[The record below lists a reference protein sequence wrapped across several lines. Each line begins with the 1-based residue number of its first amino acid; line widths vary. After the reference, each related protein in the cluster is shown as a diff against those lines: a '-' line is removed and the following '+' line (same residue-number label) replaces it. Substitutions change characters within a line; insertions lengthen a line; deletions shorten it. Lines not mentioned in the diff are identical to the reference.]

1 MHWLV
6 RVSGLRVSRFVCF
19 RSARLGARRGQLWLL
34 RAMSRRRGRA
44 LASALAA
51 AVWLACL
58 ACGLAR
64 KGTLSV
70 PDAEAW
76 ATRVGA
82 LNASVGRGNVLGGAG
97 WYEPSNPPECLP
109 LCNPVCAF
117 SCPAGA
123 ARGTYAELAFKHVPE
138 LRQVGTTR
146 FAYVH
151 PHIMLWQANGTIKH
165 AIAAVF
171 VLDESGRAVYYGES
185 SSDND
190 HIETWFEYDAAGR
203 PGARLTPYAFC
214 NRHGG
219 WRGAALAVVDPATLG
234 LAVCLAQQPNAS
246 RGSTADG
253 SGSSTSTS
261 AACAS
266 TTDRAGAPV
275 GGAVVVSSA
284 DRVDFRSAL
293 LDAAGRV
300 LSAASAGEATQVQ
313 VTLRWPA
320 GSFMGLGFAAQM
332 APSDLVMCA
341 ETGGQVACHDMWVSA
356 RELGPRTDA
365 SLGGQ
370 NDVLVVASSV
380 VDGIASATVR
390 KPLRPSDVFDVAIS
404 ALRQDV
410 IVAYGAVPRGGGNLS
425 AGAGAGYYHGMRRR
439 FRYAGLSL
447 ALPAANGA
455 QACSS
460 TVVGDEHK
468 VVHGV
473 MMLITWSVII
483 VTGAVVAR
491 YERHNAWWIHV
502 HRFMQTI
509 GTMITFPGFLLTGTW
524 ARGASWAVSAH
535 RVIGITILACS
546 WAQALCGS
554 LLYQSSE
561 FSLAFCE
568 WAACSSAL
576 SPGAKQH
583 LQHLTDVHGSRE
595 VLAALYQ
602 SQRLEE
608 EKLAPGAKMKLA
620 ETRTEL
626 DQALLRFSLHE
637 TLPGRCCSRRLML
650 RVATRGK
657 VSLLRPMH
665 RAVGLVL
672 PAVAIFQVCL
682 GTLALEP
689 TDTVRNII
697 LAWLLVVT
705 AYALNAELWLQLRR
719 RGITMGDVLSK
730 CWRRSESVGEGAGN
744 GEAAKLRAPGS
755 PTSPQSSSGANHAGP
770 HDVGDHVVVDAT
782 ARAAAATSLVVNT

>member
-1 MHWLV
+1 MWL
-6 RVSGLRVSRFVCF
+6 
-19 RSARLGARRGQLWLL
+19 Q

-44 LASALAA
+44 PASALAA
-51 AVWLACL
+51 AAWLACL

-109 LCNPVCAF
+109 LCNLVCAF

-138 LRQVGTTR
+138 LRQVGATR
-146 FAYVH
+146 FTYVH
-151 PHIMLWQANGTIKH
+151 PHIMLWQANGTIQH

-185 SSDND
+185 SWDND
-190 HIETWFEYDAAGR
+190 HIETWFEYDSAGR

-246 RGSTADG
+246 RGSTADS
-253 SGSSTSTS
+253 SGSSSSSS
-261 AACAS
+261 AACTS
-266 TTDRAGAPV
+266 TTDRTAAPV

-320 GSFMGLGFAAQM
+320 GWFMGLGFAAQM
-332 APSDLVMCA
+332 APSDLVMCV

-370 NDVLVVASSV
+370 NDVLVVASSL

-390 KPLRPSDVFDVAIS
+390 KPLRPSDAFDVAIS

-410 IVAYGAVPRGGGNLS
+410 IVAYGAVPSGGGNLS
-425 AGAGAGYYHGMRRR
+425 AGTGAGYYHGMRRR

-447 ALPAANGA
+447 ALPAATGA

-460 TVVGDEHK
+460 TVVGDGCFGEFTEHK
-468 VVHGV
+468 IVHGV
-473 MMLITWSVII
+473 MMLITWSIII

-509 GTMITFPGFLLTGTW
+509 GTMITFPGFFLSGTW

-535 RVIGITILACS
+535 RALGITILAFS

-568 WAACSSAL
+568 WAACSGAL

-583 LQHLTDVHGSRE
+583 LQHLTDVHGPRE
-595 VLAALYQ
+595 VLAALDK
-602 SQRLEE
+602 SQRPE
-608 EKLAPGAKMKLA
+608 EKLAPETKIKLA
-620 ETRTEL
+620 ETRAEL
-626 DQALLRFSLHE
+626 DQALLRFAAHE
-637 TLPGRCCSRRLML
+637 APPMRCCSRRLVL
-650 RVATRGK
+650 RIATRGK

-665 RAVGLVL
+665 RAVGLFL
-672 PAVAIFQVCL
+672 PAVAFFQVYL
-682 GTLALEP
+682 GVQALEP

-697 LAWLLVVT
+697 LAWLLVV
-705 AYALNAELWLQLRR
+705 AVYVLNAELWLQLRR
-719 RGITMGDVLSK
+719 RSVTVGDVLSK
-730 CWRRSESVGEGAGN
+730 CWRRSESVGEGAGD

-755 PTSPQSSSGANHAGP
+755 PTSPQSNSGANHANHAGAHAGAP
-770 HDVGDHVVVDAT
+770 ADADARATADAT
-782 ARAAAATSLVVNT
+782 AAAVATLLINT